1 MAIKQVKKKMKIQ
14 VKNSKI
20 FNKNKCKKI
29 SKCFALEG

>member
-1 MAIKQVKKKMKIQ
+1 MAIKKGKKEDENTGKEA
-14 VKNSKI
+14 KI